1 MEDRDSAM
9 EELSPSF
16 PLEIDQQPFLF
27 TSSTWETLQ
36 TLMTLKCLTSR
47 RSVGFIPLP
56 FSLPPLP
63 FDPHQTCLVFVQHS
77 VRKVTRRR
85 TGCFRTT
92 HSRDSR
98 G

>member
-9 EELSPSF
+9 KELSPSF

-47 RSVGFIPLP
+47 RSVGFVP
-56 FSLPPLP
+56 LPPLP
-63 FDPHQTCLVFVQHS
+63 PFLSILTKRALSSCSIQ
-77 VRKVTRRR
+77 
-85 TGCFRTT
+85 
-92 HSRDSR
+92 
-98 G
+98 